1 MKNLFLLK
9 ESLGSFVSLFFPHCC
24 VVCGSLLAKGEQ
36 CICTACNIRLPRTDY
51 HLEKENPVEQM
62 FWGKMEVE
70 RGTSFF
76 FYKKGSDFRK
86 ILHLLKYGGRK
97 DIGEAMGRYV
107 ACELSLSDFFQG
119 IDVIVPVPLHEKKQR
134 MRGYNQSECIAHGI
148 SLVTHIPMDAHS
160 VSRTQN
166 TATQTQKSTFDRWE
180 NVDSVFVLR
189 DPDAF
194 VGKHVLIVDDVLTT
208 GATIASC
215 ASAFNG
221 VDGVRVSVLTLAKAE

>member
-51 HLEKENPVEQM
+51 HLQKENPVEQM
-62 FWGKMEVE
+62 FWGKIELVKA
-70 RGTSFF
+70 TSFF
-76 FYKKGSDFRK
+76 FYKKGSDFRR

-97 DIGEAMGRYV
+97 DVGEAMGRYM
-107 ACELSLSDFFQG
+107 ACELLPSGFFEG
-119 IDVIVPVPLHEKKQR
+119 IDVIVPVPLHRKKQR
-134 MRGYNQSECIAHGI
+134 MRGYNQSECIAQGI
-148 SLVTHIPMDAHS
+148 SAVTQIPLDIKCI
-160 VSRTQN
+160 SRNKN
-166 TATQTQKSTFDRWE
+166 TATQTRKSTVERWD
-180 NVDSVFVLR
+180 NVDSIFTLC
-189 DPDAF
+189 DSHLL

-208 GATIASC
+208 GATVVSC

-221 VDGVRVSVLTLAKAE
+221 VDGIRVSVLTLAKAE